1 MKCRWLVSI
10 QCTCHVY
17 VHDRISHS
25 YHLFCHLHSCFIK
38 RNSKVIRFL
47 TSSCNN
53 LVRVS
58 VHACCC
64 CTDFCCFQA
73 IESQL
78 WRKLAVLDLQQQC
91 SNLPPLTLYL
101 TIGCQNQ
108 KRLSN
113 GHNHQIHSQCL
124 TCKPAAARASSKY
137 FAVMYGESFRHRS
150 GVTMKA

>member
-1 MKCRWLVSI
+1 MYI
-10 QCTCHVY
+10 
-17 VHDRISHS
+17 HDRTS
-25 YHLFCHLHSCFIK
+25 YSYYLFDHLYSRFIK
-38 RNSKVIRFL
+38 TDSKVICFL

-58 VHACCC
+58 VRACCG
-64 CTDFCCFQA
+64 CTDVCCFQA
-73 IESQL
+73 IEGQL
-78 WRKLAVLDLQQQC
+78 WRKLAVFDLQQQC

-108 KRLSN
+108 KRLAN